1 MPQALTDIISIET
14 LDQDGA
20 LRETA
25 AAVEGDTR
33 AGLFRKAGIAG
44 GSLLAGGVLMGGLPA
59 LASAAA
65 PSKKQDVAIL
75 NYALTLEYL
84 EAAFYKQAVAKGKFK
99 GEIGAFAK
107 LVASHEAAHVK
118 ALKAALGKAAVAS
131 PKFDFADT
139 VSNEAKFKATSFV
152 LENTGVAAYSGQATN
167 IKQAAVIQ
175 AAVSILTIEARHA
188 AGIAALM
195 GHVTGKSGITP
206 NGAFDVARSESTIL
220 AAVRGTGFIVG

>member
-1 MPQALTDIISIET
+1 MPHALTDLISIET
-14 LDQDGA
+14 LDRDGA

-25 AAVEGDTR
+25 HAVEGDTR

-59 LASAAA
+59 LASAA

-84 EAAFYKQAVAKGKFK
+84 EATFYRQAVQQGRFK
-99 GEIGAFAK
+99 GEVGSFAK
-107 LVASHEAAHVK
+107 LVHAHEEAHVRAIK
-118 ALKAALGKAAVAS
+118 GVLGRAAVAS

-139 VSNEAKFKATSFV
+139 TANAAKFKATSFA
-152 LENTGVAAYSGQATN
+152 LENAGVAAYSGQATN
-167 IKQAAVIQ
+167 IKQTAVVR

-188 AGIAALM
+188 AAIAVLL

-206 NGAFDVARSESTIL
+206 NGAFDVASDMKTIL
-220 AAVRGTGFIVG
+220 GAVRATGFITG